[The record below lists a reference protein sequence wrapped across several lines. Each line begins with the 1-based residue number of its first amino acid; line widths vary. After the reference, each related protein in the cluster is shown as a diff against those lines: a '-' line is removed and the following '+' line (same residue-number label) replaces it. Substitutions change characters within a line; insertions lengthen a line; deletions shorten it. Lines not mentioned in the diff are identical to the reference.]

1 LQDFTGQKR
10 KLHSYVYFLV
20 FIVQKEIFDDS
31 REFRRL
37 GHQVRAVVREG
48 DERRAPTYRQV
59 VEIHLVVFFVL
70 AHFE

>member
-1 LQDFTGQKR
+1 
-10 KLHSYVYFLV
+10 
-20 FIVQKEIFDDS
+20 VQKEIFDDS